1 MEASGLHHH
10 STFPP
15 HTTTRRK
22 ASRASPKRN
31 KKSTQRDPRPN
42 ASILCSFLFSAARPQ
57 PLPTN
62 RRCPRLACRLPAP
75 ALSMRQPR
83 SVHFRSIRW
92 RLLTNRF
99 DIALCPGN
107 ARPGTRARTNASYR
121 LSLHNTAL
129 KYKTK
134 HNNKSNNN
142 ALDYYYT
149 QRSPTQQLLQQ
160 PAPPFPSNVAA
171 LVAGMDLDVVAVGP
185 RVLRLLAGDARHGGV
200 PHLLLFCC
208 WVSWVFGFECMRV
221 GFIQKLYVYGYA
233 CRVQTNA
240 ATGRRA
246 AQQQRTSQP

>member
-1 MEASGLHHH
+1 MTRPKNQRLSEAWCNQEKRQASEVARYVKSINAQAEEGARSGNTKGTTQADHGGKWL
-10 STFPP
+10 TPP
-15 HTTTRRK
+15 PYIPTTHDNK
-22 ASRASPKRN
+22 KKGKQSQPEKKE

-129 KYKTK
+129 
-134 HNNKSNNN
+134 
-142 ALDYYYT
+142 
-149 QRSPTQQLLQQ
+149 
-160 PAPPFPSNVAA
+160 
-171 LVAGMDLDVVAVGP
+171 
-185 RVLRLLAGDARHGGV
+185 
-200 PHLLLFCC
+200 
-208 WVSWVFGFECMRV
+208 
-221 GFIQKLYVYGYA
+221 
-233 CRVQTNA
+233 
-240 ATGRRA
+240 
-246 AQQQRTSQP
+246 